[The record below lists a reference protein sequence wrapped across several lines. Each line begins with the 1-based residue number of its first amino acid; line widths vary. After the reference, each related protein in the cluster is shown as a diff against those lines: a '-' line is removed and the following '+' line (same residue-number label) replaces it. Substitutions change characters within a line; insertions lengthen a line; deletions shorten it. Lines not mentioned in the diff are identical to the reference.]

1 MGWNTWLASVAPD
14 PSSPSPQIVV
24 LIGIAH
30 MLVIY
35 RAVAMAL
42 FTQSEVNLLS
52 KHANIMAVMTGAVL
66 HYITIII
73 MTKVRSHMGCLAGFL
88 HGQPSLLIVSLCP
101 AGQPACGP
109 LPLCPG

>member
-1 MGWNTWLASVAPD
+1 M
-14 PSSPSPQIVV
+14 V

-30 MLVIY
+30 ALVIY

-52 KHANIMAVMTGAVL
+52 KHADTIAVMTGAVL

-73 MTKVRSHMGCLAGFL
+73 MTKVRSHQGCLVRFL
-88 HGQPSLLIVSLCP
+88 QGQPPPLMVSLCP
-101 AGQPACGP
+101 AGQLACGP
-109 LPLCPG
+109 LPLQAG